1 MKHPA
6 NPKFW
11 QFYAKLS
18 AEIQRLADE
27 NYELLK
33 ADPRHPSLHLKK
45 VGRM

>member
-1 MKHPA
+1 VKHPA